1 MFLVILLAFVVIFL
15 MVSVQYRKGT
25 TKGLIVSFLFISSC
39 ASMLQNKGQVYCGQ
53 SFYFNEE
60 AFEKRWQDIENR
72 LRDWHSQRYNGAS
85 NFGYSIQMGQ
95 YKINND
101 KGGERKM
108 EDLNSLVASVGSAIT
123 AIYVLVKTILGI
135 IAKTKKN

>member
-1 MFLVILLAFVVIFL
+1 MTLLILLAFVVIFL

-39 ASMLQNKGQVYCGQ
+39 ASMLQNKGQVCYD
-53 SFYFNEE
+53 SSIYFNEE
-60 AFEKRWQDIENR
+60 AFENRWQSIENGFR
-72 LRDWHSQRYNGAS
+72 AGNYERSFQLS
-85 NFGYSIQMGQ
+85 NVIGFEQ
-95 YKINND
+95 YKINYD

-123 AIYVLVKTILGI
+123 AIYVLVKTIMGI
-135 IAKTKKN
+135 VAKMKKN